1 MWFFPIS
8 FQRYS
13 LEGDVKKWLKIDSST
28 GNIYTAS
35 ALDREYKEL
44 YKVDIVATETS
55 KQWNSYIHTQRNPL
69 PLLLYEGLL
78 YFPWLQEDRAAKLSA
93 WEAQEYVVYL

>member
-1 MWFFPIS
+1 M
-8 FQRYS
+8 
-13 LEGDVKKWLKIDSST
+13 KKWLKIDSST

-55 KQWNSYIHTQRNPL
+55 KQ
-69 PLLLYEGLL
+69 
-78 YFPWLQEDRAAKLSA
+78 
-93 WEAQEYVVYL
+93 